1 MDAAILA
8 KGLNGLRDHKVS
20 FDMVVNTMNY
30 TGKKL
35 AIELKETSLGGLATI
50 VPVK

>member
-8 KGLNGLRDHKVS
+8 QSICNVREHKVS

-30 TGKKL
+30 TGRKIAL
-35 AIELKETSLGGLATI
+35 ELKETSLGGLASV
-50 VPVK
+50 VPIR